1 MSLPASDAR
10 FVAGVRL
17 FNHRRATERAVVWAW
32 PRYPLVSAR
41 GSSHQSKNCFTARTY
56 AKRVLRLRIAAVKN
70 SMKRRLARSPTTRTI
85 ADSASSAAR
94 TNAGGGYLFRR
105 PARSCDGLDIHQE
118 KSGRVPLKIFY
129 IDR

>member
-1 MSLPASDAR
+1 
-10 FVAGVRL
+10 
-17 FNHRRATERAVVWAW
+17 
-32 PRYPLVSAR
+32 
-41 GSSHQSKNCFTARTY
+41 
-56 AKRVLRLRIAAVKN
+56 VKN